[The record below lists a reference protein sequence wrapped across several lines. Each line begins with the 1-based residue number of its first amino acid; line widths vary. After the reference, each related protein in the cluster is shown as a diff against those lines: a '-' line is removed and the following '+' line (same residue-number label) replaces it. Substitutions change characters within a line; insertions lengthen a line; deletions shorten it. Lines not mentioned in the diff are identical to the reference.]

1 MRDVL
6 FPLLCEAFAL
16 FSFLYAPAAAG
27 VPAAF
32 LFHAA
37 SSATA
42 AQRLLRSSGSE
53 GPFSW
58 RETICPAVAIFFTP
72 PVGLFFSF
80 AYGPAVRYAPR
91 EKKKEFDI
99 VERISL
105 SDYKRP
111 FSEKNV
117 SASTR
122 PLIEILRKGNQEARL
137 RAALSLRKGGLDPR
151 VVTELYRE
159 ALSAGDSELKVLS
172 STALSELEE
181 EMDDLLGKLIEK
193 AERTGRAEDYN
204 AAARQFHEYA
214 YRGLATGDL
223 KKFYLDS
230 AIDCLKK
237 SLEADP
243 DQPMIHMELVRYC
256 LESGRVEEASHYFEE
271 SVAGGYSTPKGYFYL
286 AEIYYRQR
294 KWEDLKRIAE
304 WLIKQRVTDPKIE
317 EICNFWAETC
327 VPTYA

>member
-1 MRDVL
+1 MRTAL
-6 FPLLCEAFAL
+6 FPLLYEAFAV
-16 FSFLYAPAAAG
+16 FSFFHTPEAVG

-37 SSATA
+37 SSLAA
-42 AQRLLRSSGSE
+42 AQRLLRSSGAE

-58 RETICPAVAIFFTP
+58 QETVWRALPIFFTP
-72 PVGLFFSF
+72 PIGLLFSF
-80 AYGPAVRYAPR
+80 AYGPAVKYAPR
-91 EKKKEFDI
+91 EKKKEFDV
-99 VERISL
+99 VERTTL
-105 SDYKRP
+105 SDYKRA

-159 ALSAGDSELKVLS
+159 ALSAGDSELEVLS

-193 AERTGRAEDYN
+193 AERTGRPEDFN

-223 KKFYLDS
+223 KKFYLHS

-256 LESGRVEEASHYFEE
+256 LESGRVEEASRYFGE

-286 AEIYYRQR
+286 AEIYYRER
-294 KWEDLKRIAE
+294 KWEDLRKIAE